1 MTDTFE
7 LNINTFCPL
16 DCNVPTFED
25 SKGNTTFIVR
35 HDLYDALGLP
45 EGFNHEE
52 HLAQSEWERRMP
64 NYASDDHDA
73 WQIISESGF
82 YKLVLMGNAAK
93 AKAVQAWITGIV
105 LPTLQAD
112 GLYMM
117 GEELR
122 FERPEN
128 VGIDFRKHNDVQG
141 VLREYLTRV
150 IMPELRRDQIYMV
163 GIMDYLNETGGGNED
178 GGQHEPWEKE
188 FMRRMEKKA
197 ARGKPT
203 TAMLH

>member
-25 SKGNTTFIVR
+25 SKGNTAFIVR

-45 EGFNHEE
+45 GGFNHEE

-64 NYASDDHDA
+64 NYARGDRDA

-82 YKLVLMGNAAK
+82 YKLVLMGNSAK
-93 AKAVQAWITGIV
+93 AKAVQTWISSIV
-105 LPTLQAD
+105 LPRLQAD

-117 GEELR
+117 GEELQ
-122 FERPEN
+122 FAKPES
-128 VGIDFRKHNDVQG
+128 VSIDANKLNIMQG
-141 VLREYLTRV
+141 VVCEHVTRI

-163 GIMDYLNETGGGNED
+163 AFMDYLAEQGGGK
-178 GGQHEPWEKE
+178 HEMLKDEVLRLMK
-188 FMRRMEKKA
+188 KKA
-197 ARGKPT
+197 ARGKPS
-203 TAMLH
+203 TATLH